1 MAELTSGHK
10 PTGWTILAVSS
21 VSLIMTLGNSMLIP
35 ILPQMREALKL
46 TQFQV
51 SLTITVF
58 SVVGAIFIP
67 LLGYLSDRLSRK
79 KVIIPALSCYALGG
93 LVAGL
98 APLFSSQQAY
108 YWILAGRILQ
118 GMGAAGT
125 TPLAM
130 ALAGDLFKGGK
141 ASKVLGLVEASN
153 GMGKVLSPIIGSLL
167 ALLTW
172 YAVFFAYPLVSL
184 PSLILI
190 WLFVKEN
197 KKQEEQPAFSQ
208 YLRGL
213 FTVYK
218 EEGRWLFS
226 CYLAGAICLF
236 TLFGILFYLS
246 DILEKNYDINGVL
259 KGIVLAIP
267 LLVMCTTAFLT
278 GLFINKDH
286 RRMKK
291 LILLGLVL
299 MTASFASLVLFT
311 NLYAFMGVL
320 SVSSLGTG
328 LVLPCLNSL
337 ITGAVSQTRR
347 GFVTS
352 LYGSVRFL
360 GVALGPPAFGW
371 LMDWSRTGMFLV
383 TAALVFLTALLI
395 WLTVRV
401 KSEDPLHRLAHT
413 VGGIFKL

>member
-1 MAELTSGHK
+1 MSEPKSEQK

-35 ILPQMREALKL
+35 ILPQMRSALEL

-67 LLGYLSDRLSRK
+67 LLGYLSDRFSRK
-79 KVIIPALSCYALGG
+79 AVIIPALSFYAAGG
-93 LVAGL
+93 LLAGL
-98 APLFSSQQAY
+98 APLFSTQHAY
-108 YWILAGRILQ
+108 AWILVGRILQ

-153 GMGKVLSPIIGSLL
+153 GMGKVLSPIIGSSL
-167 ALLTW
+167 AILTW
-172 YAVFFAYPLVSL
+172 YAAFFAYPLVSL

-197 KKQEEQPAFSQ
+197 KKQEKPLPFSQ

-213 FTVYK
+213 LTVYK

-226 CYLAGAICLF
+226 CYLTGAVCLF

-246 DILEKNYDINGVL
+246 EVLEKTYKINGVL
-259 KGIVLAIP
+259 KGGILAIP

-278 GLFINKDH
+278 GLVIKKDH

-291 LILLGLVL
+291 LILLGLML
-299 MTASFASLVLFT
+299 MTVSFASLVLIT
-311 NLYAFMGVL
+311 NLYAFIGVL
-320 SVSSLGTG
+320 LLSSLGTG

-337 ITGAVSQTRR
+337 ITGVVSQSRR

-352 LYGSVRFL
+352 LYGSIRFL

-383 TAALVFLTALLI
+383 TAALAFFTALLI
-395 WLTVRV
+395 LRTVQV
-401 KSEDPLHRLAHT
+401 EKEEPLHREDR
-413 VGGIFKL
+413 GERGKNR